1 MGNNF
6 HTPYADDV
14 TNFSPES
21 MNPALAGLDR
31 ALTYFKGAFIGC
43 DGVLSWSGGT
53 LTWSGTLHIYFN
65 RTDGQAIHNTVEA
78 GSIALADGEFAYI
91 DLSETNDA
99 VVTVQKAAF
108 STGAASNF
116 IAYNRLLLGYRN
128 AADDGFY
135 PEELAGVFA
144 RALTGGD
151 YLDGREQALTCA
163 DNVTIDWSA
172 GATARM
178 TFDRDTV
185 NLTLSNGVNGKVYR
199 LLLVQSAGGSDTI
212 SWATSV
218 KWRGGAAPIL
228 STAGNAEDILTFVYI
243 NGAWYG
249 DIAAGFAAP
258 A

>member
-21 MNPALAGLDR
+21 MNPPLSGLDR
-31 ALTYFKGAFIGC
+31 AITYFKGAFIGC
-43 DGVLSWSGGT
+43 DGTLTWSAGT

-65 RTDGQAIHNTVEA
+65 RADGQAIHNSVAA
-78 GSIALADGEFAYI
+78 GNVSLTDGQFAYI

-99 VVTVQKAAF
+99 VVTVAVATI
-108 STGAASNF
+108 STGAASNY

-128 AADDGFY
+128 TSDDNFY
-135 PEELAGVFA
+135 PEELAGVFV
-144 RALTGGD
+144 RAVTAGD
-151 YLDGREQALTCA
+151 YLDGREQAITCA
-163 DNVTIDWSA
+163 DSVTVNWVN

-185 NLTLSNGVNGKVYR
+185 ALTLSGGENGKVYR
-199 LLLVQSAGGSDTI
+199 LLLIQSAGGSDVLTW
-212 SWATSV
+212 STSV
-218 KWRGGAAPIL
+218 KWRGGAAPVL
-228 STAGNAEDILTFVYI
+228 STAGNAEDIITLVYI

-249 DIAAGFAAP
+249 DIAKGFAVP